1 MSDSKFEIKDNEGTL
16 WTANAEVIGRGKIK
30 RNGQDAH
37 VSLVK
42 TIEQDGSTRF
52 EMMQSCGLIYFN
64 PPEDKHSQN
73 SPDYSG
79 KVTFM
84 GDSVRAAFWE
94 NVSQKGTRYIS
105 AKVKDQ
111 DGQGGGYV
119 KPRSENQ
126 DVPF

>member
-16 WTANAEVIGRGKIK
+16 WISDSEVIGRGKIK
-30 RNGQDAH
+30 RDGQDVH
-37 VSLVK
+37 VALVK
-42 TIEQDGSTRF
+42 SVDQDGSNKF
-52 EMMQSCGLIYFN
+52 EMMVSCGLIYFN
-64 PPEDKHSQN
+64 PPEEKHSEN

-84 GDSVRAAFWE
+84 GKSVRAAFWE

-111 DGQGGGYV
+111 EGDGYD
-119 KPRSENQ
+119 KPRPENE
-126 DVPF
+126 DIPF

>member
-16 WTANAEVIGRGKIK
+16 WVSDSEVIGRGKIK
-30 RNGQDAH
+30 RDGQDVH
-37 VSLVK
+37 VALVK
-42 TIEQDGSTRF
+42 SVDQDGSNKF
-52 EMMQSCGLIYFN
+52 EMMVSCGLIYFN
-64 PPEDKHSQN
+64 TPEDKHSEN

-84 GDSVRAAFWE
+84 GQSVRAAFWE

-111 DGQGGGYV
+111 DGGGYD
-119 KPRSENQ
+119 KPSSENE
-126 DVPF
+126 DIPF

>member
-16 WTANAEVIGRGKIK
+16 WISDSEVIGRGKIK
-30 RNGQDAH
+30 RDGQDAH
-37 VSLVK
+37 VALVK
-42 TIEQDGSTRF
+42 SVDQDGSSKF
-52 EMMQSCGLIYFN
+52 EMMVSCGLIYFN
-64 PPEDKHSQN
+64 PPEEKHSEN

-84 GDSVRAAFWE
+84 GKSVRAAFWE

-111 DGQGGGYV
+111 EGGGYD
-119 KPRSENQ
+119 KPRSENE
-126 DVPF
+126 DIPF